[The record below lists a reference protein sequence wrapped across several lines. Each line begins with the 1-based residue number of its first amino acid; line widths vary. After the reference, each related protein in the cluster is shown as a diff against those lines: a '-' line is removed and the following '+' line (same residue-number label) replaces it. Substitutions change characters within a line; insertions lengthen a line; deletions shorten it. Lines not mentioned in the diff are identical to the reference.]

1 MTIRKLETMSDWLSV
16 STDMKI
22 SELMHYL
29 ITLKSQLENMA
40 EDYTKRIEVEL
51 KKIEKEEEKEGFYEW
66 SEEDYYRYKE
76 TFPHIFLNSFHV
88 TAYSFLETEIELI
101 AKRVGKKQ
109 KQVFDVSEMRGSG
122 NLESAIF
129 YIKKLTGVNAKD
141 KTFASWI
148 GLKEGQ
154 RLRNIIV
161 HSNGELTENKD
172 IQLAKKHKV
181 LLMESRIE
189 LPSVRATHIKKLSI
203 TYEYCVSFLD
213 TIGAFFA
220 KLYEQMKDG
229 DFL

>member
-1 MTIRKLETMSDWLSV
+1 MTIRKLETTSDWLSV
-16 STDMKI
+16 GTDTKI
-22 SELMHYL
+22 NELMHYL
-29 ITLKSQLENMA
+29 NTLKSQLENMA

-76 TFPHIFLNSFHV
+76 TFPRIFLNSFHV

-109 KQVFDVSEMRGSG
+109 KQVFDVSEIRGSG

-141 KTFASWI
+141 KTFASWT

-181 LLMESRIE
+181 LLMELRIE
-189 LPSVRATHIKKLSI
+189 LPSVRATHIKELSI

-213 TIGAFFA
+213 TTKAFFA
-220 KLYEQMKDG
+220 ELYKQMKVG